1 MKDPASSSSVLLF
14 MLLLYYILLH
24 HYTTTQNVHASLPF
38 IAILRPCFVVSP
50 HCWFGHDGTGDY
62 SCRNGRRWKRDPE
75 RKTRWWRKV
84 SATANARFRRTYK
97 QNPRRQSCSSKG
109 KARQN
114 KAMAYFPSLGSNLIT
129 RAWHLPSFVLR
140 HVCVHW
146 LACTFYNWAANSTKF
161 GRPKQDIEL

>member
-1 MKDPASSSSVLLF
+1 

-75 RKTRWWRKV
+75 RKTRWWRTSISNSKRQV
-84 SATANARFRRTYK
+84 SGHTIQAKPTTKRNK
-97 QNPRRQSCSSKG
+97 SCSSKG
-109 KARQN
+109 KAREN
-114 KAMAYFPSLGSNLIT
+114 KRAMAYFPSLGSNLIT

-140 HVCVHW
+140 HVCV
-146 LACTFYNWAANSTKF
+146 
-161 GRPKQDIEL
+161 